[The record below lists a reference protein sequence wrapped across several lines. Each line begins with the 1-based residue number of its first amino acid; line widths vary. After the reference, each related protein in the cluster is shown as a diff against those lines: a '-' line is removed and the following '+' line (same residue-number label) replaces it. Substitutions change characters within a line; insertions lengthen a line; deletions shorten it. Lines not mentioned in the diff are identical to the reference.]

1 MSRGD
6 CRIMITRDSMEV
18 GQMVNREVDQD
29 RKNEA
34 YRLRLAGKTYR
45 DIGRLM
51 GIGHG
56 TAERWCKEYM
66 ETVTLPLVD
75 EIRKQEVDR
84 LLRYLERLDERVDEG
99 DDKAISL
106 AIKIS
111 ERLCKMLGADMP
123 TVTVNETVAVSQLDL
138 DIRGLIDQ
146 QNARNAVAKSIAA
159 QKGIGT
165 GESNA

>member
-1 MSRGD
+1 M
-6 CRIMITRDSMEV
+6 T
-18 GQMVNREVDQD
+18 NREADQD
-29 RKNEA
+29 RKNQA
-34 YRLRLAGKTYR
+34 YELRLTGMTYR
-45 DIGRLM
+45 AIGKAM

-66 ETVTLPLVD
+66 EDVKLPLVD

-84 LLRYLERLDERVDEG
+84 LLRYLERLDARIDEG

-123 TVTVNETVAVSQLDL
+123 TVVVSEKHEVSQMDL
-138 DIRGLIDQ
+138 DIRRLIEA
-146 QNARNAVAKSIAA
+146 QNAANAANKDLAA
-159 QKGIGT
+159 RKGIT
-165 GESNA
+165 E

>member
-1 MSRGD
+1 
-6 CRIMITRDSMEV
+6 
-18 GQMVNREVDQD
+18 MVNREVDQD

-34 YRLRLAGKTYR
+34 YQLRLSGKTYR
-45 DIGRLM
+45 EIGRLM

-66 ETVTLPLVD
+66 ATVTLPLVD

-84 LLRYLERLDERVDEG
+84 LLRYLDRLDIRVEEG

-123 TVTVNETVAVSQLDL
+123 VVTITEKVETSQLDL
-138 DIRGLIDQ
+138 DIRRLIET
-146 QNARNAVAKSIAA
+146 QNAANAANKDLAA
-159 QKGIGT
+159 RKGLDD
-165 GESNA
+165 A

>member
-1 MSRGD
+1 M
-6 CRIMITRDSMEV
+6 T
-18 GQMVNREVDQD
+18 NREADQD
-29 RKNEA
+29 RKNQA
-34 YRLRLAGKTYR
+34 YELRLSGKTYR
-45 DIGRLM
+45 EIGRIL

-66 ETVTLPLVD
+66 EDVKLPLVD

-84 LLRYLERLDERVDEG
+84 LLRYLDRLDIRIEEG

-123 TVTVNETVAVSQLDL
+123 TVTVTENHVVDQTDL
-138 DIRGLIDQ
+138 DIRRLIEAQ
-146 QNARNAVAKSIAA
+146 RNMNADAKRIAA
-159 QKGIGT
+159 NKGI
-165 GESNA
+165 ADD

>member
-1 MSRGD
+1 M
-6 CRIMITRDSMEV
+6 T
-18 GQMVNREVDQD
+18 NREYEQD
-29 RKNEA
+29 RKNKA
-34 YRLRLAGKTYR
+34 YELRLTGMTYR
-45 DIGRLM
+45 AIGREL

-66 ETVTLPLVD
+66 ESVTLPLVD

-84 LLRYLERLDERVDEG
+84 LMRYLNRLDERVEDG

-123 TVTVNETVAVSQLDL
+123 TVTVTEHKEVSQMDL
-138 DIRGLIDQ
+138 DIRALIDA
-146 QNARNAVAKSIAA
+146 QNARNQMNKESAA
-159 QKGIGT
+159 RKEL
-165 GESNA
+165 GE

>member
-1 MSRGD
+1 M
-6 CRIMITRDSMEV
+6 
-18 GQMVNREVDQD
+18 NREADQD
-29 RKNEA
+29 KKNRA
-34 YRLRLAGKTYR
+34 YELRLTGMTYR
-45 DIGRLM
+45 AIGREL

-66 ETVTLPLVD
+66 ESVTLPLVD

-84 LLRYLERLDERVDEG
+84 LMRYLNRLDERVEDG

-123 TVTVNETVAVSQLDL
+123 TVTVTEHKEVTQMDL
-138 DIRGLIDQ
+138 DIRALIDA
-146 QNARNAVAKSIAA
+146 QNAKNSEALRKAA
-159 QKGIGT
+159 GK
-165 GESNA
+165 ELD

>member
-1 MSRGD
+1 MTNQES
-6 CRIMITRDSMEV
+6 
-18 GQMVNREVDQD
+18 DQD
-29 RKNEA
+29 RKNKA
-34 YRLRLAGKTYR
+34 YELRLTGMTYR
-45 DIGRLM
+45 AIGKAM

-66 ETVTLPLVD
+66 EDVKLPLVD

-84 LLRYLERLDERVDEG
+84 LMRYLNRLDDRVEEG

-123 TVTVNETVAVSQLDL
+123 TVVVNEKHEVSQMDL
-138 DIRGLIDQ
+138 DIRKLIEA
-146 QNARNAVAKSIAA
+146 QNAANAANKDKAA
-159 QKGIGT
+159 NKGIA
-165 GESNA
+165 ND